1 MYLGFFSGFAGALSS
16 FGFSQVP
23 SLHFL
28 SKVGM
33 SFLRLIFVLDVFY
46 LDLLVLSPVLASP
59 TFPAYFFSVQ
69 SRFVLLKS
77 YLLSRCI

>member
-1 MYLGFFSGFAGALSS
+1 MFFLSKLDMFFLRLIFFLDVSRCFFSGFAGALSS

-28 SKVGM
+28 SNVYRYV
-33 SFLRLIFVLDVFY
+33 RLT
-46 LDLLVLSPVLASP
+46 A
-59 TFPAYFFSVQ
+59 
-69 SRFVLLKS
+69 